1 MKVLAASLAKE
12 YPGDNQGRTV
22 ELASASDAALGIN
35 NRAQFVRAG
44 GVMMGIVGLVLLIA
58 CVNVANLLLAQSAR
72 REKDISIRSAL
83 GAGRARVVRQL
94 LVESVLLSL
103 AGGALGLAVAYWARN
118 LLSFRPPM
126 LAATSVDLSLDPTVL
141 AFTAG
146 VSLLTGFVF
155 GLAPAIKLSRANL
168 VDSLKLGGRTRALG
182 AGRGALRNL
191 LVVSEVALATVA
203 LVGAGLFV
211 RSLHAAQ
218 TMDVGF
224 DAAHVAFLGINPGG
238 QRLEEERGQQLYLD
252 AIDAAR
258 QVRGVKAAAVA
269 SMVPLAGGAGVLMTV
284 FPEGHEQS
292 STSRGSLMAFDDV
305 SARYFE
311 TLAIP
316 LRDGR
321 DFTSFDRAGTA
332 PVAIVNEAA
341 ARQLWP
347 GQPALHKRFTIVQ
360 SPVLYEV
367 VGVVADAVF
376 GAVGEDPTPVVYR
389 PLRQEY
395 PTAAA
400 IVVRTTGDPQQ
411 LLGELRSRLRA
422 AFPNMPLRNV
432 GTISEQIDQGL
443 WAPRMGAALLAIF
456 GALAFVLAMI
466 GIYGVMA
473 YTVAQRT
480 QEIGFRIA
488 IGAQRADVFRLVIG
502 QGMALA
508 MAGLG
513 VGLVL
518 AVALGRLI
526 AELLFGIRPYDPPTL
541 LGVAAAL
548 ALVALL
554 ACFVPARRA
563 TKVDP
568 MVALRTE

>member
-1 MKVLAASLAKE
+1 M
-12 YPGDNQGRTV
+12 
-22 ELASASDAALGIN
+22 
-35 NRAQFVRAG
+35 
-44 GVMMGIVGLVLLIA
+44 
-58 CVNVANLLLAQSAR
+58 
-72 REKDISIRSAL
+72 
-83 GAGRARVVRQL
+83 
-94 LVESVLLSL
+94 
-103 AGGALGLAVAYWARN
+103 
-118 LLSFRPPM
+118 
-126 LAATSVDLSLDPTVL
+126 
-141 AFTAG
+141 
-146 VSLLTGFVF
+146 
-155 GLAPAIKLSRANL
+155 
-168 VDSLKLGGRTRALG
+168 
-182 AGRGALRNL
+182 
-191 LVVSEVALATVA
+191 
-203 LVGAGLFV
+203 
-211 RSLHAAQ
+211 
-218 TMDVGF
+218 
-224 DAAHVAFLGINPGG
+224 
-238 QRLEEERGQQLYLD
+238 
-252 AIDAAR
+252 
-258 QVRGVKAAAVA
+258 
-269 SMVPLAGGAGVLMTV
+269 
-284 FPEGHEQS
+284 
-292 STSRGSLMAFDDV
+292 
-305 SARYFE
+305 
-311 TLAIP
+311 
-316 LRDGR
+316 
-321 DFTSFDRAGTA
+321 
-332 PVAIVNEAA
+332 
-341 ARQLWP
+341 
-347 GQPALHKRFTIVQ
+347 
-360 SPVLYEV
+360 LYEV

-400 IVVRTTGDPQQ
+400 IVVRTTGDPQP

-541 LGVAAAL
+541 LGVAAD
-548 ALVALL
+548 
-554 ACFVPARRA
+554 R
-563 TKVDP
+563 
-568 MVALRTE
+568 